1 MTMKALVFSGKGQ
14 SILRVRPKPEVFKPT
29 DAIVRMV
36 KTTICSDPCLPAVF
50 LSRTSN
56 ELVGTDMHI
65 LKGDV
70 ASCDTGRILGH
81 EGVAVVESAGE
92 GVMKFKPGDNVIV
105 SCITSCSTCDYCRKG
120 VPSHCVDGGWKLG
133 NTIDGTQ
140 AEYVRLP
147 HADGIL
153 HLMVEGATAEEQIM
167 ISDACRPVSS
177 VVFSMARYAS
187 FLAIPWLS
195 LIRVIKVSPG
205 CTIAIVGCGPVG
217 ISAMV
222 TAQLYSP
229 ARVIMIGRNANRV
242 ALAKTMGATHGI
254 ISGQGVDV
262 VAVVKEFTN
271 GEGADTVIE
280 AVDVPATFE
289 FCQEL
294 VAPGG
299 TIANLGVHGCKV
311 DLHLENLWDKNIN
324 TTTAPMLIQL
334 LGSGKIKIAG
344 LVTHRYNFADIE
356 QAYETFGA
364 AAKHKA
370 VKVILHF

>member
-1 MTMKALVFSGKGQ
+1 MMKALVFSGKGQ
-14 SILRVRPKPEVFKPT
+14 PTLQVRPKPEILKST
-29 DAIVRMV
+29 DAIIRMM
-36 KTTICSDPCLPAVF
+36 KTTIC
-50 LSRTSN
+50 
-56 ELVGTDMHI
+56 GTDLHI

-70 ASCDTGRILGH
+70 ATCDTGRILGH
-81 EGVAVVESAGE
+81 EDIAVVEFAGE
-92 GVMKFKPGDNVIV
+92 GVMKFKPGDNVII
-105 SCITSCSTCDYCRKG
+105 SCITSCSTCDYCRK
-120 VPSHCVDGGWKLG
+120 
-133 NTIDGTQ
+133 
-140 AEYVRLP
+140 AEYVRIP
-147 HADGIL
+147 HADGSL

-167 ISDACRPVSS
+167 ISDALPTGFECGV
-177 VVFSMARYAS
+177 
-187 FLAIPWLS
+187 LNG
-195 LIRVIKVSPG
+195 KVSPG

-254 ISGQGVDV
+254 VSGQGVDV
-262 VAVVKEFTN
+262 VAAVKELTN

-280 AVDVPATFE
+280 AVGVPATFE
-289 FCQEL
+289 LCQEL

-311 DLHLENLWDKNIN
+311 DLHLENLWDKNITITTRLVD
-324 TTTAPMLIQL
+324 TTTTPMLIKL

-364 AAKHKA
+364 AAKNKA

>member
-1 MTMKALVFSGKGQ
+1 MMKALVFSGKGQ
-14 SILRVRPKPEVFKPT
+14 PMLQVRPKPAILKPT

-36 KTTICSDPCLPAVF
+36 KTTIC
-50 LSRTSN
+50 
-56 ELVGTDMHI
+56 GTDLHI

-70 ASCDTGRILGH
+70 ATCNTGRILGH
-81 EGVAVVESAGE
+81 EGVGVVEFAGE

-120 VPSHCVDGGWKLG
+120 MPSHCVHGGWKLG

-140 AEYVRLP
+140 AEYVRIP
-147 HADGIL
+147 HADGSL

-167 ISDACRPVSS
+167 ISDALPTGFECGV
-177 VVFSMARYAS
+177 
-187 FLAIPWLS
+187 LS
-195 LIRVIKVSPG
+195 GRVSPG

-222 TAQLYSP
+222 TSQLYSP

-242 ALAKTMGATHGI
+242 ELAKTMGATHGI
-254 ISGQGVDV
+254 VSGQGVDV
-262 VAVVKEFTN
+262 VAAVKELTN

-280 AVDVPATFE
+280 AVGVPATFE
-289 FCQEL
+289 LCQEL

-311 DLHLENLWDKNIN
+311 DLHLENLWDKNI
-324 TTTAPMLIQL
+324 TITTRLVDATTAPMLIKL

-344 LVTHRYNFADIE
+344 LLTHRYNFADIVE
-356 QAYETFGA
+356 AYDTFGA